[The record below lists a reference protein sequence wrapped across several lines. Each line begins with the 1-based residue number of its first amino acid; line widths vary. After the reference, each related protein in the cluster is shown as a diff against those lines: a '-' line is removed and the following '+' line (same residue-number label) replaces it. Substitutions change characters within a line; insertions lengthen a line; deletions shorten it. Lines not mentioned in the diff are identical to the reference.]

1 MPCNIVKSILISNTN
16 YCGKTLILEILEIG
30 KKLYNSTLG
39 ICWHQSNCGVLTKK
53 YTYKTALKDQAI

>member
-39 ICWHQSNCGVLTKK
+39 IC
-53 YTYKTALKDQAI
+53 